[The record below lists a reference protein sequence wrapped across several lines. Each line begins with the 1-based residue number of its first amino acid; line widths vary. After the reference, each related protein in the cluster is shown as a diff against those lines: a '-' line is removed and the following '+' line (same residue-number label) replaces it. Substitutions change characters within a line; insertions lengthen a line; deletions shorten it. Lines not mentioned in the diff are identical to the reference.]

1 MWLLKRSISDNMN
14 ASDIM
19 IKMLAIDNY
28 FGKNDYGMR
37 LYCKMQKIRV
47 SQNKLIEREKAD
59 NKENFIKLIESI
71 KKYGFDDKY
80 PIELNKNFE
89 VFEGSHRLACAL
101 YFNID
106 IVPVK
111 FNKMIWNLKY
121 DYSLEWFKNNGMED
135 YIYLIKEKYEKTLK
149 VEKEEYNKKN
159 LNN

>member
-1 MWLLKRSISDNMN
+1 M
-14 ASDIM
+14 
-19 IKMLAIDNY
+19 
-28 FGKNDYGMR
+28 DY
-37 LYCKMQKIRV
+37 
-47 SQNKLIEREKAD
+47 
-59 NKENFIKLIESI
+59 
-71 KKYGFDDKY
+71 
-80 PIELNKNFE
+80 
-89 VFEGSHRLACAL
+89 

-149 VEKEEYNKKN
+149 IEKEEYNKKN